1 MQPDKTDVGGRH
13 RGRRERSRIGQEAFM
28 NRLLRKIEAALAAVA
43 FAEEGDA
50 DTARRI
56 MAEAGTDQMADP
68 QRKQADSASGLSP
81 RAPLAKGSRA

>member
-13 RGRRERSRIGQEAFM
+13 GRLKRSRDGQEAFM

-56 MAEAGTDQMADP
+56 MTEAGTDQMADP
-68 QRKQADSASGLSP
+68 QRKQADSPPGLSP